1 MIKTYSDLQDRL
13 VVNPNKVIQGINN
26 HFINLQNKLKK
37 DGVLIGLSGGIDSTV
52 VTALCVKALGNKK
65 VKLYCYLIANLTGY
79 ICMMPKILISRII
92 QKEPTPDMLPG
103 LNDKIMIGIPYEQI
117 DLVLLSIENCQSP
130 ENISKITGIEFYILI
145 VLFYN

>member
-1 MIKTYSDLQDRL
+1 MIKTYSDLQDRM

-26 HFINLQNKLKK
+26 HLINLQNKLKK
-37 DGVLIGLSGGIDSTV
+37 EGVLIGLSGGIYSTV
-52 VTALCVKALGNKK
+52 VTALCTKALGNDK
-65 VKLYCYLIANLTGY
+65 VKVLLLLTMNLSGLTYL
-79 ICMMPKILISRII
+79 MPRILLSRII

-130 ENISKITGIEFYILI
+130 ENISKITGIKFYILI

>member
-1 MIKTYSDLQDRL
+1 
-13 VVNPNKVIQGINN
+13 
-26 HFINLQNKLKK
+26 
-37 DGVLIGLSGGIDSTV
+37 
-52 VTALCVKALGNKK
+52 
-65 VKLYCYLIANLTGY
+65 
-79 ICMMPKILISRII
+79 MPRILLSRII

-130 ENISKITGIEFYILI
+130 ENISKITGIKFYILI